1 MSPFLSKFAV
11 RAYLILFTFLLM
23 PFGIWLLFVFPIVRQ
38 HAIADHLEAN
48 GVDVKWEVGG
58 APWVERYLGSYWCTE
73 VVSVNLNRCENPKE
87 MLPWLP
93 RLRSLKHVDLS
104 YCDLNDDDLLSMSR
118 LRSLV
123 FLKIEG
129 NERLTDQGL
138 IYLEK
143 LSNLQGLT
151 YSAPIGRRGLESLS
165 KHSNFEMWNLTVE
178 QVSFQDLLKFPPLS
192 KVNGL
197 HIKHPIG
204 EDWPEVVG
212 ACRYF
217 VSFQLTDA
225 SVDRQQLQTILQA
238 DRIGRLDLTNVRL
251 EESALPMLAEDTSR
265 LQGVSLTDTNVTYE
279 QMFAR
284 LGPKASSVVVSDGG
298 KSLQMNFIGWRHVH
312 WEGKRPIASISE
324 LSLCENCT
332 FLRVYGA
339 LLPNWDLSVL
349 ANMPALTG
357 IGLYGPL
364 TDENLLCVSQVNQL
378 SKIDLS
384 GPLMVTPRGIAHLHT
399 MSCLKSLELSHTELD
414 EAHFQEIGKLN
425 SLHELSLSC
434 SSITNA
440 GMIHLKGL
448 QSLEILT
455 LNQCESLD
463 DAALP
468 HIAQM
473 NSLSHLKVSNV
484 PISDEGLIHLHGMPN
499 LETVD
504 LFGTNSTFEG
514 EMELERMLSS
524 ADIFWFEFQNV
535 SDRHCQR

>member
-23 PFGIWLLFVFPIVRQ
+23 PLGIWLLFVFPIVRQ
-38 HAIADHLEAN
+38 HMIADHLTSRGAE
-48 GVDVKWEVGG
+48 VEWETGG
-58 APWVERYLGSYWCTE
+58 SPWVERYLGSYWCTE
-73 VVSVNLNRCENPKE
+73 VVSVDLSRCENSKE

-104 YCDLNDDDLLSMSR
+104 YCDLKDDDLLSLSR
-118 LRSLV
+118 LRSLI
-123 FLKIEG
+123 FLEIEG

-138 IYLEK
+138 ICLEK
-143 LSNLQGLT
+143 LSNLQGLA
-151 YSAPIGRRGLESLS
+151 YSAPIGKRGLDSLS

-178 QVSFQDLLKFPPLS
+178 QVSLQDLLRFPALS
-192 KVNGL
+192 KVNEL
-197 HIKHPIG
+197 HIKRPVG
-204 EDWPEVVG
+204 GDWPEVVR
-212 ACRYF
+212 ACGYF

-265 LQGVSLTDTNVTYE
+265 LQGVCLTDTDVTYE

-284 LGPKASSVVVSDGG
+284 LGPNASSIVVSNGG
-298 KSLQMNFIGWRHVH
+298 KSLQMNFSGWRYVH
-312 WEGKRPIASISE
+312 WEGKRPIAKLSK

-357 IGLYGPL
+357 IGLHGPL
-364 TDENLLCVSQVNQL
+364 TDENLLCISQVNQL
-378 SKIDLS
+378 SNIDLS
-384 GPLMVTPRGIAHLHT
+384 GPLMVTPRGIAHLYT
-399 MSCLKSLELSHTELD
+399 MSRLKSLELSHTELD
-414 EAHFQEIGKLN
+414 EAHFQEIGKMN
-425 SLHELSLSC
+425 SLHELSLSH

-440 GMIHLKGL
+440 GMIHLKSL
-448 QSLEILT
+448 QSLEMLT
-455 LNQCESLD
+455 LNHCEYLD
-463 DAALP
+463 DAAMP
-468 HIAQM
+468 HISQL
-473 NSLSHLKVSNV
+473 NSLSHLKVNNV

-499 LETVD
+499 LNSVE
-504 LFGTNSTFEG
+504 LHNTNGTFEG
-514 EMELERMLSS
+514 EMKLERMLSS
-524 ADIFWFEFQNV
+524 ADTFWFEF
-535 SDRHCQR
+535 